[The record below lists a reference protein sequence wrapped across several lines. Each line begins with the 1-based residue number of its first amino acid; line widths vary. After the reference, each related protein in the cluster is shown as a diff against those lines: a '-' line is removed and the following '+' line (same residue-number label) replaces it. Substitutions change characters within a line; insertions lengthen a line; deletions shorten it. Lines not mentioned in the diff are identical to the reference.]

1 MGQTL
6 KKRDFSFDAI
16 RGFCMFLVPFQHY
29 MSAQEG
35 FNYDG
40 LEGYIYFI
48 TDVFIMQVFFFLSGY
63 FSKKPERGREIAVKA
78 LLWPIIVVQAGLF
91 VLTLI
96 GFDLTLY
103 PYRPPYAMWFLL
115 SLFYFRM
122 FHKDYIK
129 IPHIFGIVFVLGLF
143 VGMVPFLTRDFA
155 ISRSI
160 SWMPYFL
167 LGYYCQPAHIEK
179 IRSLKLWQTLSILAG
194 LLAGIWAFMKYV
206 PFDAYWAVM
215 MATTNEIQEIT
226 WYENIIM
233 HIALLPVSMLFLV
246 VLLNLFKHSQ
256 DKFGFWAWIG
266 QNTMPIYIF
275 HLAGKFIIIHYGASA
290 GLFPLP
296 AHDTWLYILYLLALA
311 FATSVILASKPFAW
325 LYDVGFVKSYD
336 WFCTICRVVLQ
347 AVGKGAEKVMC
358 AFLPG
363 SLKEIPATK
372 PVVKTSA
379 AQQEE

>member
-1 MGQTL
+1 
-6 KKRDFSFDAI
+6 
-16 RGFCMFLVPFQHY
+16 
-29 MSAQEG
+29 
-35 FNYDG
+35 
-40 LEGYIYFI
+40 
-48 TDVFIMQVFFFLSGY
+48 
-63 FSKKPERGREIAVKA
+63 
-78 LLWPIIVVQAGLF
+78 
-91 VLTLI
+91 
-96 GFDLTLY
+96 
-103 PYRPPYAMWFLL
+103 
-115 SLFYFRM
+115 
-122 FHKDYIK
+122 
-129 IPHIFGIVFVLGLF
+129 
-143 VGMVPFLTRDFA
+143 
-155 ISRSI
+155 
-160 SWMPYFL
+160 
-167 LGYYCQPAHIEK
+167 
-179 IRSLKLWQTLSILAG
+179 
-194 LLAGIWAFMKYV
+194 MKYV

-336 WFCTICRVVLQ
+336 WFCAICRAVLQ
-347 AVGKGAEKVMC
+347 AVGNGAEKVMC

-372 PVVKTSA
+372 PVVKTSS
-379 AQQEE
+379 AQQEK